1 MILQKLQ
8 LKNFRNHGK
17 KEIDFS
23 KKTTL
28 IVGVNSAGK
37 TNILEAIYLLA
48 TGKSFRVRGVESEMI
63 KYGEETGRVIGEV
76 EDNFENGK
84 ITLEIFLTRGEIMGE
99 KVAKKKY
106 SENGVTKRA
115 IDFVGRLQAV
125 YFGPEDLE
133 IIIGSPSTRRKYL
146 DEVLSQTDKEYYR
159 ASLSYEKGLRSRN
172 RLLEEMREFGTA
184 DRRRL
189 YFWDQLLIK
198 NGNILTTKREEYL
211 SFLNL
216 TGEDEGFGVH
226 PEGSPRGVHPEGSP
240 RGVHPEGSPRGGIKG
255 FKIEYDRSGISV
267 ERLSQYANEEI
278 AAGTTLVGPH
288 RDDFKTRIKP
298 CLPAGRNSE
307 LRIKNDIDEG
317 RDLSVYGSRGEQR
330 LAVLWLKLGELKFIQ
345 EKTKEMPVL
354 LLDDIFSELD
364 PMHRKLVL
372 EIVKEEQAII
382 TTADIGMVEKKWL
395 KEVKII
401 ELK

>member
-1 MILQKLQ
+1 MILQKLL

-63 KYGEETGRVIGEV
+63 KYGEEMGRVIGEV
-76 EDNFENGK
+76 EDNFEKGK
-84 ITLEIFLTRGEIMGE
+84 TTLEIFLTRGEVMGE

-115 IDFVGRLQAV
+115 IDFVGRLEAV

-184 DRRRL
+184 DRRRF

-211 SFLNL
+211 NFLNL
-216 TGEDEGFGVH
+216 SGENGGF
-226 PEGSPRGVHPEGSP
+226 
-240 RGVHPEGSPRGGIKG
+240 GGIKG
-255 FKIEYDRSGISV
+255 FKIEYDRSSISV
-267 ERLSQYANEEI
+267 ERLSQYANEEV

-288 RDDFKTRIKP
+288 RDDFKVSIKKQSTKEKEEN
-298 CLPAGRNSE
+298 GIE
-307 LRIKNDIDEG
+307 
-317 RDLSVYGSRGEQR
+317 RDLAIYGSRGEQR
-330 LAVLWLKLGELKFIQ
+330 LAVLWLKLGELRFIK

-364 PMHRKLVL
+364 PEHRKLVL
-372 EIVKEEQAII
+372 EIVKQEQAII
-382 TTADIGMVEKKWL
+382 TTADIGMVEKNWL
-395 KEVKII
+395 TEVKVIY
-401 ELK
+401 LP

>member
-1 MILQKLQ
+1 MPQLSKIKAEMILQKLQ

-17 KEIDFS
+17 KEIDFLE
-23 KKTTL
+23 KTTL
-28 IVGVNSAGK
+28 IVGVNSTGK

-63 KYGEETGRVIGEV
+63 KYGEETGRVTGEV
-76 EDNFENGK
+76 EDNFEKGK
-84 ITLEIFLTRGEIMGE
+84 ATLEILLTRGEVMGE

-106 SENGVTKRA
+106 LEDGVTKRA
-115 IDFVGRLQAV
+115 IDFVGRLRAV

-133 IIIGSPSTRRKYL
+133 IIIGSPSIRRKYL

-172 RLLEEMREFGTA
+172 RLLEEMREYGTS
-184 DRRRL
+184 DRKRL

-198 NGNILTTKREEYL
+198 NGNILTTKREEYINFINNL
-211 SFLNL
+211 QFSIYNLKSALPTKSSSVYFQFSLN
-216 TGEDEGFGVH
+216 
-226 PEGSPRGVHPEGSP
+226 
-240 RGVHPEGSPRGGIKG
+240 
-255 FKIEYDRSGISV
+255 YDRSSISV
-267 ERLSQYANEEI
+267 ERLAQYANEEV

-288 RDDFKTRIKP
+288 RDDFSVQIRNSDSP
-298 CLPAGRNSE
+298 PGGRN
-307 LRIKNDIDEG
+307 LA
-317 RDLSVYGSRGEQR
+317 VYGSRGEQR
-330 LAVLWLKLGELKFIQ
+330 LAVLWLKLGQLKFFK

-364 PMHRKLVL
+364 SMHRKLVL
-372 EIVKEEQAII
+372 EIVRQEQAII

-401 ELK
+401 ELE